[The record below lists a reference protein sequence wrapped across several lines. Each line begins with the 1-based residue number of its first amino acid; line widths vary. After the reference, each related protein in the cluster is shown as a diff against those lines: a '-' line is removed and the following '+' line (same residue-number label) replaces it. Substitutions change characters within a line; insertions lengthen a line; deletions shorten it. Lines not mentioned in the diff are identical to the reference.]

1 MCGIAGTLG
10 IALEVARPAAE
21 RMRAALKHRGPD
33 DEGLETVSG
42 STGAPPAV
50 LVHTR
55 LSIVDLSPAGHQ
67 PKRDEPADP
76 KLRPNVVTYN
86 GEIYNHRALRPELE
100 RGGWPCRS
108 SSDTEVLLHAYR
120 VWGVRAVERFEGMF
134 AFCLLDPERGLAW
147 FGRDRVGIKPLY
159 LYRPE
164 RGGLLFASEVRALLA
179 AGPELV
185 PPKLHRPA
193 LESFLSQGAVMSDR
207 AVVAGVTLLGP
218 GESLLCDFEG
228 KPLRQ
233 VRYWSVDFGGE
244 NGETTQPADGSPSPL
259 VAPTALGPATS
270 WRSELVAELAVALR
284 SSLSK
289 LLLADVPVGLFLSS
303 GVDSTA
309 VAAIAAEVTSE
320 PLRTIAVGFDVA
332 AWDETEPAGLSA
344 RELGTEHERVE
355 LSGDGVLASFDDVL
369 AAVDQPTVDGFN
381 TYHISLAARRAGL
394 TVALSGL
401 GGDEIYGGYASFV
414 DVPRALRLRT
424 LTRAFGS
431 RPLGSVADLL
441 TRLAGS
447 PRVERRGRALV
458 KLSETLR
465 RPADLVDLYL
475 LRRELFIAT
484 ERRALHA
491 LPGDSDA
498 STGLEH
504 DDLVALRRSHAAR
517 EAVDRVAAFEFSTYM
532 RHMLL
537 RDADVFSMRHGLE
550 IRVPLLEHYAVA
562 EAARAQSRWRR
573 PDPRPKPLLVDAV
586 GSRLPARSWQAKKR
600 GFTFPWRAWL
610 RGPLRVRAEAGL
622 AGDTLVRAG
631 IDARAA
637 RGIWASFLQGDP
649 RVSELEVIALLVLS
663 DYVERHRL
671 AA

>member
-10 IALEVARPAAE
+10 VDPELARPAAE

-33 DEGLETVSG
+33 DDGLELVRAAGGMT
-42 STGAPPAV
+42 PAV
-50 LVHTR
+50 LAHTR

-67 PKRDEPADP
+67 PKRDEPAD
-76 KLRPNVVTYN
+76 RARIPNVVTYN
-86 GEIYNHRALRPELE
+86 GEIYNHQALRPELA

-147 FGRDRVGIKPLY
+147 FCRDRVGIKPLY
-159 LYRPE
+159 LFRPE

-179 AGPELV
+179 AGDALV
-185 PPKLHRPA
+185 PKRLHAPA
-193 LESFLSQGAVMSDR
+193 VESFLAQGAVMSEH
-207 AVVAGVTLLGP
+207 AVVRGVTLLGP

-244 NGETTQPADGSPSPL
+244 NGESTLPADGSTPS
-259 VAPTALGPATS
+259 VGSTTS
-270 WRSELVAELAVALR
+270 SGGGTSFRSELVADLGSALR
-284 SSLSK
+284 HSLSK

-303 GVDSTA
+303 GVDSNA
-309 VAAIAAEVTSE
+309 VAAIASEVTSS

-344 RELGTEHERVE
+344 RELGTEHQRVE
-355 LSGDGVLASFDDVL
+355 LSGSGVLASFDDVL
-369 AAVDQPTVDGFN
+369 AAVDQPTVGGFN
-381 TYHISLAARRAGL
+381 TYHISQAARRAGL

-401 GGDEIYGGYASFV
+401 GGDEIFGGYRSFV
-414 DVPRALRLRT
+414 DVPRALRLRQ
-424 LTRAFGS
+424 LTGA
-431 RPLGSVADLL
+431 LGAKSLGTVADLL
-441 TRLAGS
+441 ERTAAS
-447 PRVERRGRALV
+447 PRVRSRGRALV
-458 KLSETLR
+458 KLGETLR
-465 RPADLVDLYL
+465 RQADVVDLYL
-475 LRRELFIAT
+475 LRRELFT
-484 ERRALHA
+484 GSERRALQP
-491 LPGDSDA
+491 LPLESDA
-498 STGLEH
+498 GAGLEH
-504 DDLVALRRSHAAR
+504 ADLQGLRRLQPERKTLDRIAAL
-517 EAVDRVAAFEFSTYM
+517 EFSTYM

-573 PDPRPKPLLVDAV
+573 PDPRPKPLLVDAA
-586 GSRLPARSWQAKKR
+586 GARLPARSWQAKKR

-610 RGPLRVRAEAGL
+610 RGPLRERAENGL
-622 AGDTLVRAG
+622 AGEKLARAG
-631 IDARAA
+631 LDTAVA
-637 RGIWASFLQGDP
+637 RGIWQQFLKGDP

-663 DYVERHRL
+663 DYVERNHL

>member
-10 IALEVARPAAE
+10 IDPELARSAVE

-33 DEGLETVSG
+33 DDGFEIVRGPG
-42 STGAPPAV
+42 GATPAV
-50 LVHTR
+50 LAHTR
-55 LSIVDLSPAGHQ
+55 LSIVDLSPSGHQ
-67 PKRDEPADP
+67 PKHDEPADP
-76 KLRPNVVTYN
+76 KLTPNVVTFN
-86 GEIYNHRALRPELE
+86 GEIYNYRALKPELACA
-100 RGGWPCRS
+100 GWPCRS
-108 SSDTEVLLHAYR
+108 TSDTEVLLHAYR
-120 VWGVRAVERFEGMF
+120 VWGLRAVERFEGMF
-134 AFCLLDPERGLAW
+134 AFCLLDTARGLAW
-147 FGRDRVGIKPLY
+147 FCRDRVGIKPVY

-179 AGPELV
+179 AGADLV
-185 PPKLHRPA
+185 PRRLHAPA
-193 LESFLSQGAVMSDR
+193 VESFLSQGAVMSEHAIVR
-207 AVVAGVTLLGP
+207 GVELLGP

-228 KPLRQ
+228 KPIRR

-244 NGETTQPADGSPSPL
+244 NGERTQPADGSPPPSDTSPRRGQA
-259 VAPTALGPATS
+259 VS
-270 WRSELVAELAVALR
+270 WRSEVVAELGLALR
-284 SSLSK
+284 HSLSK

-309 VAAIAAEVTSE
+309 VAAIASEVSAQ

-332 AWDETEPAGLSA
+332 AWDETEPAALSA
-344 RELGTEHERVE
+344 HDLGTEHERVE
-355 LSGDGVLASFDDVL
+355 LSGERVLASFDDVL

-401 GGDEIYGGYASFV
+401 GGDEIFGGYRSFV
-414 DVPRALRLRT
+414 DVPRALRLQS

-431 RPLGSVADLL
+431 RPLGTMADLL
-441 TRLAGS
+441 TRAAGS
-447 PRVERRGRALV
+447 PRVKARGRALV
-458 KLSETLR
+458 KLGETLR
-465 RPADLVDLYL
+465 RRADVVDLYL
-475 LRRELFIAT
+475 LRRELFTAA
-484 ERRALHA
+484 ERRALQT
-491 LPGDSDA
+491 LPRQSDA
-498 STGLEH
+498 VAGLEH
-504 DDLVALRRSHAAR
+504 DDLEALRRLHSER
-517 EAVDRVAAFEFSTYM
+517 EALDRIAALEFSTYM

-562 EAARAQSRWRR
+562 EAARARSRWRR
-573 PDPRPKPLLVDAV
+573 PDPRPKPLLVDAA
-586 GSRLPARSWQAKKR
+586 GARLPPRSWQAKKR

-610 RGPLRVRAEAGL
+610 RGPLRERAEAGL
-622 AGDTLVRAG
+622 EGQSLERAG
-631 IDARAA
+631 LDAAAA
-637 RGIWASFLQGDP
+637 RGIWQSFLHGDP

>member
-10 IALEVARPAAE
+10 IHLDVARPAAE
-21 RMRAALKHRGPD
+21 RMRAALRHRGPD
-33 DEGLETVSG
+33 DQGLELVSG
-42 STGAPPAV
+42 PDGTAPAV
-50 LVHTR
+50 LAHTR

-76 KLRPNVVTYN
+76 KIRPNVVTYN

-108 SSDTEVLLHAYR
+108 SSDTEVLLHGYR

-134 AFCLLDPERGLAW
+134 VFCLLDTERGLAW
-147 FGRDRVGIKPLY
+147 FCRDRIGIKPVY

-179 AGPELV
+179 AGDALV
-185 PPKLHRPA
+185 PRRLHTPA
-193 LESFLSQGAVMSDR
+193 VESFLAQGAVMSER
-207 AVVAGVTLLGP
+207 SVVAGVTLLGP

-228 KPLRQ
+228 RPVRR

-244 NGETTQPADGSPSPL
+244 NGEKTQPADGSPAPL
-259 VAPTALGPATS
+259 ATNATLGHAAS
-270 WRSELVAELAVALR
+270 WRSELVAELGVALR

-309 VAAIAAEVTSE
+309 VAAIASEVTAQ

-344 RELGTEHERVE
+344 KDLGTEHERVE

-369 AAVDQPTVDGFN
+369 ASVDQPTVDGFN

-401 GGDEIYGGYASFV
+401 GGDEIFGGYQSFV

-424 LTRAFGS
+424 LTQALGS
-431 RPLGSVADLL
+431 RPWGSVADLL
-441 TRLAGS
+441 TRVAGS
-447 PRVERRGRALV
+447 PRVKTRGRALV
-458 KLSETLR
+458 KLGETLR
-465 RPADLVDLYL
+465 RKADMVDLYL
-475 LRRELFIAT
+475 LRRELFTAT
-484 ERRALHA
+484 ERRALHG
-491 LPGDSDA
+491 LPDDSDA
-498 STGLEH
+498 SAGLEH
-504 DDLVALRRSHAAR
+504 DDLDALRRLHAER
-517 EAVDRVAAFEFSTYM
+517 ETLDRVAALEFSSYM

-573 PDPRPKPLLVDAV
+573 PDPRPKPLLVDAA
-586 GSRLPARSWQAKKR
+586 GTRLPARSWQAKKR

-610 RGPLRVRAEAGL
+610 RGPLRERAELGLETTTLDRAGL
-622 AGDTLVRAG
+622 DAG
-631 IDARAA
+631 AA
-637 RGIWASFLQGDP
+637 RQIWASFLKGDP